1 LSASLPSPRF
11 PQDQKKRR
19 KITSKVDKKKEKVI
33 EKEKEKF
40 GVG

>member
-1 LSASLPSPRF
+1 LSASLPSQRF
-11 PQDQKKRR
+11 PQDWKKRR

>member
-1 LSASLPSPRF
+1 LSASLPSQRF
-11 PQDQKKRR
+11 PQDRKKRR

-33 EKEKEKF
+33 EKEKKKF